1 MNTNDLITM
10 LAKQAGP
17 VENPVSPLFCT
28 VTLGAALMASLALAH
43 LWLGFVPLSLFGQM
57 GPWLK
62 ILFGAALV
70 ATCKSSFVRAGQ
82 PGTTHSSGIYPPVL
96 VFSTVAL
103 LALGDF
109 AASENSDRAALVWGH
124 SWSVCPRNILTL
136 SIPILASFLYIMQQ
150 MAPVNST
157 KAGAYSGLMAGALSA
172 MVYALSCTETAFPF
186 IALWYGAGILLTCAL
201 GALLGFLFLR
211 W

>member
-1 MNTNDLITM
+1 MNTNDLIGM

-17 VENPVSPLFCT
+17 VENPVNPVLCSA
-28 VTLGAALMASLALAH
+28 VVGAALIASITGAY

-70 ATCKSSFVRAGQ
+70 ATCKSAFVRAGQ
-82 PGTTHSSGIYPPVL
+82 PGATEPSGIYPPVL
-96 VFSTVAL
+96 VFSAVAS
-103 LALGDF
+103 LALGQF
-109 AASENSDRAALVWGH
+109 SVSDETDRVALVWGH
-124 SWSVCPRNILTL
+124 SWSNCPRNILTL
-136 SIPILASFLYIMQQ
+136 SIPILFSLLYIMHR
-150 MAPVNST
+150 MAPVNQI
-157 KAGAYSGLMAGALSA
+157 KAGAYAGLLAGALSA

-186 IALWYGAGILLTCAL
+186 IAIWYGAGILFTCVS
-201 GALLGFLFLR
+201 GALLGSILLR